1 MSNASALL
9 RSLIVYGLCLPL
21 AVVLGYLLANPFELT
36 TLGTVGIVVFILLT
50 PVFLRWHHVW
60 LIATWNMSA
69 VLFFLPGRPPAW
81 QGMALISFTIA
92 VLQYILNRNM
102 RFFSVPSVTKPLL
115 FLAAVVLITMRLTGG
130 VGLKTFGSSNY
141 GGRNYVW
148 IFAAI
153 IGYFALTSR
162 RIPPNRAK
170 LYVTLFLLGHATT
183 AIGDLP
189 VVLPSAF
196 NFLYLVFPLLGSG
209 YHALQ
214 GMSFEGG
221 GARITGLGFL
231 GDGLFAV
238 MLARYGIR
246 GIFLESAK
254 PWRAIAFITVTALG
268 LLGGFRSIFVIFLL
282 TFVVLF
288 YLERLHH
295 SRLLPAIILVG
306 LLGGTL
312 MLTFAN
318 RLPFMMQR
326 ALSVLP
332 INVDPAARLAAQA
345 TSDWRLQIWRNVLP
359 QVPQYLIL
367 GKGYGFSARELAMI
381 QDSRSGTAGQEST
394 ELVGD
399 YHNGPLSVLIPF
411 GIFGMAGFLW
421 FLWAGLRVTYQN
433 YQFSDPACRCANAY
447 LFALFIVK
455 IILFFTVFGGLTG
468 DLEMFAG
475 MVGLSI
481 SLNGGVAKP
490 AVVPQPKVAFD
501 RFKLHPSVRRPV
513 GA

>member
-21 AVVLGYLLANPFELT
+21 AVVLGYLLADPFDLT

-141 GGRNYVW
+141 GGRNYVCDLCGNYRVFRPHQPPDSSQSGQALRHALLTGPRHNGNRR
-148 IFAAI
+148 FASGVAV
-153 IGYFALTSR
+153 GFQ
-162 RIPPNRAK
+162 
-170 LYVTLFLLGHATT
+170 LFVPG
-183 AIGDLP
+183 
-189 VVLPSAF
+189 VPSAWQR
-196 NFLYLVFPLLGSG
+196 LPRAPGHELRR
-209 YHALQ
+209 
-214 GMSFEGG
+214 G

-455 IILFFTVFGGLTG
+455 IILFFTVFGGLLG
-468 DLEMFAG
+468 IWKCSRG
-475 MVGLSI
+475 WWV
-481 SLNGGVAKP
+481 
-490 AVVPQPKVAFD
+490 
-501 RFKLHPSVRRPV
+501 
-513 GA
+513 